1 MDIFWPLL
9 PDPAQHLCG
18 GELVRKTPERTAGDR
33 GKDRRQAAHRS
44 RFPAAQPGR
53 ENGFTR
59 SMERED
65 RSSQFLFHPLP
76 RCLSKDDA

>member
-1 MDIFWPLL
+1 MDIFWPML
-9 PDPAQHLCG
+9 PDPTQHLCG

-53 ENGFTR
+53 
-59 SMERED
+59 
-65 RSSQFLFHPLP
+65 
-76 RCLSKDDA
+76 